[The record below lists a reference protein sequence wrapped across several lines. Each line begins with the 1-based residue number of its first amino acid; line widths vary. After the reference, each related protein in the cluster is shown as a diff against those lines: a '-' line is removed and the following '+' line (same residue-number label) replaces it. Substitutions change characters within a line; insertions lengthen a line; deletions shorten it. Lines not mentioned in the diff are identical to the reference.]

1 MSFAENLKRI
11 RKENG
16 YSQEELAEL
25 LDVSRQA
32 VGKWENGQGYPEV
45 EKLLLLSKKLNVS
58 LDELMETDF
67 AARKEDKAD
76 KAVFSSEEQ
85 SPRRILISSP
95 DGKTIA
101 NCYKFR
107 SSPHFSTS
115 KKAPKY
121 ALLGIDDKSFWGD
134 NTNVLGWYAKEEY
147 IRREIEEIHA
157 AILQGE
163 TSYQLKYTVKVE
175 YHWCTLRIVPD
186 KKEQ

>member
-1 MSFAENLKRI
+1 MSFAENLKQI
-11 RKENG
+11 RKEHG

-67 AARKEDKAD
+67 AARKENKTDRTAL
-76 KAVFSSEEQ
+76 SSEEQ

-107 SSPHFSTS
+107 SSPHFSMS

-134 NTNVLGWYAKEEY
+134 STNVLGWYAKEED

-157 AILQGE
+157 AMLRGD
-163 TSYQLKYTVKVE
+163 TAYQLRYTVTVE
-175 YHWCTLRIVPD
+175 YRWCTLRIV
-186 KKEQ
+186 E